1 MLLQFRLPYDSITD
15 NGADESDR
23 ITRPLGYCFVAIGF
37 CLFIYG
43 VVRYYLN
50 QRALIKQVNYIQAGW
65 GSMTAMAILAAFTIG
80 VMILA
85 TIHSTL
91 FTQSLPST

>member
-1 MLLQFRLPYDSITD
+1 MLLQFRLPYDSST
-15 NGADESDR
+15 GADESDT

-37 CLFIYG
+37 CLFVYG

-65 GSMTAMAILAAFTIG
+65 GSMTAMAILAAFAIG

-91 FTQSLPST
+91 FTQALPST